1 MKRLICV
8 MAACSLGIVS
18 IAQTSSLYIKGGLNI
33 ANVSTKNDGQVDDAN
48 SLASFHVGLM
58 ADLPIGKFFAIQPG
72 LLFTGKGTK
81 LESGNSSDANYFK
94 ATTRPY
100 YIELPVNAVFK
111 IPLESKTNSNIFVG
125 AGPYIAMGVAGKR
138 EIEGKV
144 LGVGFSDERDIE
156 WSNDDPTTF
165 DEEEGTGLGV
175 MRRFDAGLN
184 ATAGLQ
190 LNKFL
195 LSVNYGFGLTKL
207 QSGSDNSENDKNK
220 HRVLSISVGFG
231 L

>member
-8 MAACSLGIVS
+8 LAACSIGIVS
-18 IAQTSSLYIKGGLNI
+18 IAQSSKVYVKGGVNVANI
-33 ANVSTKNDGQVDDAN
+33 STNNDGSVDDAT
-48 SLASFHVGLM
+48 ARTSFHVGVM

-72 LLFTGKGTK
+72 LLFTGKGAK
-81 LESGNSSDANYFK
+81 LESGNSTDANYYK
-94 ATTRPY
+94 ATTKPY
-100 YIELPVNAVFK
+100 YIELPVNAVLK
-111 IPLESKTNSNIFVG
+111 IPFEPNGNNNIFVG
-125 AGPYIAMGVAGKR
+125 AGPYIAMGIAGKR

-144 LGVGFSDERDIE
+144 LGVAFNREQTIE

-165 DEEEGTGLGV
+165 GKEEGAALGV
-175 MRRFDAGLN
+175 MRRFDAGIN

-195 LSVNYGFGLTKL
+195 LSVNYGWGLTKL
-207 QSGSDNSENDKNK
+207 QSGADNSENDKNK
-220 HRVLSISVGFG
+220 HRVLSVSVGLG